1 MTELK
6 KEHVKDDTSGPRNPE
21 GKRDSQSNYKPRQRT
36 RVPQGIQSNTSTFRG
51 PTPGLEKDVF
61 DNHPSRS
68 PEMFQKTKDA
78 MSYYA
83 GRTYSL
89 GSTIQAAIEDMTL
102 IDKPEPTYPADD
114 TKKGDLKKW
123 EKRMDAH
130 IRREQ
135 ILEEELGRMYGVIWA
150 QCSPDMKTAIEAE
163 EEYATAK
170 NDRDPIVLLE
180 IIRQILFDSNTKKHN
195 PYVTMRS
202 AKRKLYT
209 LFQNNM
215 SLDDYHKRFT
225 SQIEVIEHLKGVIM
239 KSIIWQKSKHKL
251 SQ

>member
-1 MTELK
+1 
-6 KEHVKDDTSGPRNPE
+6 
-21 GKRDSQSNYKPRQRT
+21 
-36 RVPQGIQSNTSTFRG
+36 
-51 PTPGLEKDVF
+51 
-61 DNHPSRS
+61 
-68 PEMFQKTKDA
+68 
-78 MSYYA
+78 
-83 GRTYSL
+83 
-89 GSTIQAAIEDMTL
+89 
-102 IDKPEPTYPADD
+102 
-114 TKKGDLKKW
+114 
-123 EKRMDAH
+123 MDAH

-135 ILEEELGRMYGVIWA
+135 TLEEELGRMYGVIWA

-180 IIRQILFDSNTKKHN
+180 IIRQILFDSNTKKCN

-225 SQIEVIEHLKGVIM
+225 S
-239 KSIIWQKSKHKL
+239 
-251 SQ
+251 